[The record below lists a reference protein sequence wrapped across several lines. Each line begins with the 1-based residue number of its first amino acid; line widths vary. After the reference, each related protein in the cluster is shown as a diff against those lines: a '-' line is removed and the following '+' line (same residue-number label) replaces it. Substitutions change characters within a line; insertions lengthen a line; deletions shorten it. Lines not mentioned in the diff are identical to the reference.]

1 MPRKKKTEDTTISIE
16 TPKTEVKNT
25 RYGAVALQE
34 NAKLKKP
41 ALRGSLK

>member
-1 MPRKKKTEDTTISIE
+1 MPRKKKTETTDSE
-16 TPKTEVKNT
+16 KTPKKEVKAT

-41 ALRGSLK
+41 SLRGSLK